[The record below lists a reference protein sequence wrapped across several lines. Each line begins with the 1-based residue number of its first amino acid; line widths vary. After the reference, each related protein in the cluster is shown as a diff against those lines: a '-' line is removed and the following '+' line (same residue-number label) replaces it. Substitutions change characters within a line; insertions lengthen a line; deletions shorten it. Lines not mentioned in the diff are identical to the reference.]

1 MAYLI
6 AAVVLVG
13 ALCLLDL
20 LLTVGLIRRL
30 RAQQAA
36 RTPSYAGGF
45 AGTGMDR
52 GMDQGMDQAMDEGM
66 LPPGAL
72 VGAFETRTVDGRPLR
87 NRDLVAGGGA
97 GAGARGGTGTGVRAG
112 GGAGAGAVVV
122 FLSPG
127 CPPCH
132 AQLPRV
138 AAALGAAPVNGAV
151 VAVVAG
157 GADGDA
163 ETEQMVTEL
172 GPLTTVVRESIA
184 GPVTEAFGVRA
195 FPSMCRVRAAGDELV
210 VDAVGEHVLPAPSP
224 ATR

>member
-30 RAQQAA
+30 RAQQPA
-36 RTPSYAGGF
+36 RTPSYAGGI
-45 AGTGMDR
+45 AGKGTDQVTDQWTGGGTDA
-52 GMDQGMDQAMDEGM
+52 AMDEGM
-66 LPPGAL
+66 LPPGAI
-72 VGAFETRTVDGRPLR
+72 VGTFETRTVDDRTLR
-87 NRDLVAGGGA
+87 NRDL
-97 GAGARGGTGTGVRAG
+97 GVG
-112 GGAGAGAVVV
+112 VKAGAGAVVV

-138 AAALGAAPVNGAV
+138 AAALGGASVNGA

-157 GADGDA
+157 GSDGDS
-163 ETEQMVTEL
+163 ETEQMVQEL
-172 GPLTTVVRESIA
+172 GALTTVVRESIA

-195 FPSMCRVRAAGDELV
+195 FPSMCRVRAVGDELV
-210 VDAVGEHVLPAPSP
+210 VEAVGEHVLPAP
-224 ATR
+224 AAVIR